1 MNFAVL
7 KGAAAALALT
17 ISALGAQAQAQE
29 WEPTGPIK
37 MMIAFRAGGGA
48 DTMGRLLAEELSAR
62 RGWEII
68 PENVTGKGGATMA
81 VALKGEPADGLAIG
95 VTVSEATTYNVQATR
110 NPGYA
115 LDDFDYIS
123 TISGSQ
129 MGIIAKA
136 DRGWTNLGDVI
147 AAAQAGEKISFGAM
161 SQKLAD
167 AAYVIGKNNGV
178 EFTTV
183 MVKGGKGGL
192 NGVVADDLDVA
203 WAAGV
208 QTAGVKAGDLVNL
221 VSAENGPLNVSP
233 DAPLMAAYSVPFTFG
248 VKFIVVAP
256 SGLPDDVKATYEA
269 AVAEVLNDPE
279 SKLSQ
284 FVTKAFSGPELIQGD
299 ALTAY
304 MQEGYEAAGALLD
317 ASSE

>member
-1 MNFAVL
+1 MKFAML
-7 KGAAAALALT
+7 KGAVAALAVT
-17 ISALGAQAQAQE
+17 LGAVGAQAQE
-29 WEPTGPIK
+29 WEPSGPIK
-37 MMIAFRAGGGA
+37 LMIAFRAGGGA
-48 DTMGRLLAEELSAR
+48 DTMGRLLAEEIATR

-81 VALKGEPADGLAIG
+81 VALKNEPADGLAIG

-115 LDDFDYIS
+115 LEDFDYIS

-136 DRGWTNLGDVI
+136 DRGWTTLGDVI
-147 AAAQAGEKISFGAM
+147 EAAKAGESFSFGVM

-183 MVKGGKGGL
+183 MVQGGKGGL
-192 NGVVADDLDVA
+192 NGVVADDLDLA

-208 QTAGVKAGDLVNL
+208 QTPGVQAGDLVNL
-221 VSAENGPLNVSP
+221 VSAEDGPLNISP
-233 DAPLMAAYSVPFTFG
+233 DAPMLDAYNVPFTFG

-256 SGLPDDVKATYEA
+256 TGLPDDVKATYAA
-269 AVAEVLNDPE
+269 AVAEVLNDPD

-284 FVTKAFSGPELIQGD
+284 FVTKAFSGPELLQGD
-299 ALTAY
+299 DLTAF
-304 MQEGYEAAGALLD
+304 MQDGYDAAGALLD

>member
-1 MNFAVL
+1 MKLAIF
-7 KGAAAALALT
+7 KGAAAAVALT
-17 ISALGAQAQAQE
+17 ISALGAQAQD
-29 WEPTGPIK
+29 WEPSGPVK

-81 VALKGEPADGLAIG
+81 VALKNEPADGLAIG

-110 NPGYA
+110 NPGYE
-115 LDDFDYIS
+115 LGDFDYLS

-136 DRGWTNLGDVI
+136 DRGWKNLGDVI
-147 AAAQAGEKISFGAM
+147 AAAQAGEDISFGAM

-183 MVKGGKGGL
+183 MVQGGKGGL

-208 QTAGVKAGDLVNL
+208 QTPGVKAGDLVNL
-221 VSAENGPLNVSP
+221 VSAEEGPLNVSP
-233 DAPLMAAYSVPFTFG
+233 DAPLLDAYGVPFTFG
-248 VKFIVVAP
+248 VKFIVTAP
-256 SGLPDDVKATYEA
+256 AGLPDDVKATYQA
-269 AVAEVLNDPE
+269 AIADILNDPE

-299 ALTAY
+299 ALTAF
-304 MQEGYEAAGALLD
+304 MQDGYDAAGALLD
-317 ASSE
+317 ASAE